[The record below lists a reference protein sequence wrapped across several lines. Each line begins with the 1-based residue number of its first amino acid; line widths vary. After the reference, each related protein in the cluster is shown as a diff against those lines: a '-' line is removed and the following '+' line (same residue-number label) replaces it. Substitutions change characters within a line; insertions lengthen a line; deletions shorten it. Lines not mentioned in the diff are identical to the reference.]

1 MKTIKDVMEWACFLI
16 DHITHWEAHDGWVDV
31 TAEGETKRFSEMKII
46 SIYSQSS
53 TPLDFQGKFAQ
64 MWCDKRADNFL
75 DDYILELRGRTLQ
88 EWVKKIERGDVK
100 EVKRARWIK
109 GKDWDD
115 WFCSGCSNKA
125 NLDWRENPIL
135 SSFCPHCGAI
145 MYIKDGEGEF
155 AADPLPG
162 TAVDREQ
169 FNRAANEIG
178 DSIEDGNDKM
188 AIAVFV
194 NVLEERLFGGADE

>member
-1 MKTIKDVMEWACFLI
+1 MKDNDCTAHCPFCGQALEWTKDCEN
-16 DHITHWEAHDGWVDV
+16 
-31 TAEGETKRFSEMKII
+31 
-46 SIYSQSS
+46 
-53 TPLDFQGKFAQ
+53 
-64 MWCDKRADNFL
+64 KRADNFP

-88 EWVKKIERGDVK
+88 EWVKKIERGEVK
-100 EVKRARWIK
+100 EVKHARWIK

-125 NLDWRENPIL
+125 ALDWRENPIL
-135 SSFCPHCGAI
+135 SSFCPQCGAE
-145 MYIKDGEGEF
+145 MDFCGAEMDFCGAKKEENDRLEESF
-155 AADPLPG
+155 QKA
-162 TAVDREQ
+162 TVSREQ

-194 NVLEERLFGGADE
+194 NELEEKLFGGK